1 MDSIAAI
8 KNNDNILENLLKM
21 YHKSFKYFSLGKFK
35 ECQECCDYID
45 KQKCNHNW
53 DFINYKENC
62 IFCCFKEQL
71 EKINT

>member
-1 MDSIAAI
+1 MD
-8 KNNDNILENLLKM
+8 KKLNKLLEQ
-21 YHKSFKYFSLGKFK
+21 YHKSFEYFSLGMLK

-53 DFINYKENC
+53 DFINYKKDC
-62 IFCCFKEQL
+62 VFCCFKEQL